1 MQPDTQ
7 ALTDYLWTAALIA
20 LAIFVPKLR
29 KPICWLFVIIFV
41 VVIAARL
48 SH

>member
-1 MQPDTQ
+1 MDTQ
-7 ALTDYLWTAALIA
+7 AITDYLWTAVFIA

-29 KPICWLFVIIFV
+29 KPICWLFAIIFL

>member
-1 MQPDTQ
+1 MSTESI
-7 ALTDYLWTAALIA
+7 TDFLWTSVFIA

-29 KPICWLFVIIFV
+29 KPICWLFAIIFLV
-41 VVIAARL
+41 VVAARV